1 MSHRSSTLLLSL
13 PPIHAFGFFPLKTDF
28 FFFLI
33 FPKEL
38 ANREIQTECV
48 CAVVTYIAKTTFLLE
63 KVFALFL
70 LFPLFLSY
78 KHKGF
83 KN

>member
-13 PPIHAFGFFPLKTDF
+13 PPIHAFDFFPLKTEF
-28 FFFLI
+28 FFFI

-38 ANREIQTECV
+38 ANREIQTACF
-48 CAVVTYIAKTTFLLE
+48 CAVVTYTAKTPFLLE

-70 LFPLFLSY
+70 LFPTPSFSSLQAQRL
-78 KHKGF
+78 
-83 KN
+83 